1 VAAIVERAKSLAIKR
16 SIQTRQ
22 ETLLTRE
29 DLVQAMQSEYA
40 ENDLFPTTDITEDW
54 MKLTDF
60 DPDNVIRL
68 GPVRPRKPET
78 VGGENRLSRFV
89 AGSRVSSAGK
99 SL

>member
-1 VAAIVERAKSLAIKR
+1 LIE
-16 SIQTRQ
+16 
-22 ETLLTRE
+22 
-29 DLVQAMQSEYA
+29 AMRSEYA

-78 VGGENRLSRFV
+78 VGGGGIV
-89 AGSRVSSAGK
+89 
-99 SL
+99 